1 MLRLYIKIYKEDY
14 KVKKI
19 LNKKYI
25 NKEIKYLVKWK
36 NYKEVNNIQ
45 ELIKYLKNS

>member
-1 MLRLYIKIYKEDY
+1 MYLIFYILLLELVLLELEKIILKLYIEIYKEDY

-25 NKEIKYLVKWK
+25 NKEIKYLVK
-36 NYKEVNNIQ
+36 
-45 ELIKYLKNS
+45 